1 MSDSEVAQA
10 SADNF
15 EQLVVQASNSK
26 PVLVDFWAPWCG
38 PCKTVAPLLEQ
49 IAAEYG
55 DKISVVK
62 VNVDD
67 NPEAAGKYGVS
78 AIPTL
83 AIFKNGAVADTRI
96 GAQPKAKIAEFVD
109 STIG

>member
-1 MSDSEVAQA
+1 MSDSAVAQA

-15 EQLVVQASNSK
+15 EQLVVQASSSK

-38 PCKTVAPLLEQ
+38 PCKAVAPLLEEL
-49 IAAEYG
+49 AAEYG
-55 DKISVVK
+55 DRIAVVK

-67 NPEAAGKYGVS
+67 NQDAAGKYGVS

-83 AIFKNGAVADTRI
+83 AIFKDGAVTDTRI
-96 GAQPKAKIAEFVD
+96 GAQPKGKIAEFID
-109 STIG
+109 SALG